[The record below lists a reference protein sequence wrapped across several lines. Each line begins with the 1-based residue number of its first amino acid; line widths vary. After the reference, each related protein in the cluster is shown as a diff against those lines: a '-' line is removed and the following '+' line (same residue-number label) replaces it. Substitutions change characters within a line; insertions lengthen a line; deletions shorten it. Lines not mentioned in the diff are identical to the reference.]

1 MRLVAG
7 SRAWH
12 RASGGSVRGVATA
25 LLLSDE
31 PKAWGPTTIHPS
43 AVVDPGAVVGEGVT
57 IGPYCVVGPH
67 VSLCDGVHLHAHVHV
82 AEHTRI
88 EEETT
93 VHSFASVGAAPQDRK
108 YRGEPSALVVG
119 RGCIIH
125 NYAHLCGGTAAGGGA
140 TTIGEGCLIMSHCHV
155 GHDSQL
161 GDRVVLASNSSLA
174 GHVHV
179 GDDAQVSGH
188 SCVHQRVS
196 IGAGAFLGGAS
207 ALTEDLVP
215 HGLALGNRARLRAV
229 NLVGLKRL
237 GAPAAERR
245 ALLRAFRYV
254 FDLPSET
261 EAPYPPLE
269 LPRLGLLEERAR
281 MVLDSLQG
289 AAQGFT
295 LGAAQGAARGSLP
308 LAIELPRVAEMMS
321 FILGQRGVGGRAH
334 ASTRALCRPDGADYH
349 STP

>member
-1 MRLVAG
+1 MVFSCRDVVRTLQRKKRSVIGRTRDWSLAASPTNPPPSAAASWAQRWRMPSMKPTLAPHRPHEPLMRLVAG

-31 PKAWGPTTIHPS
+31 PKAWGPTTIHSS

-82 AEHTRI
+82 AGHTRI

-179 GDDAQVSGH
+179 GDDAQATPGH
-188 SCVHQRVS
+188 
-196 IGAGAFLGGAS
+196 GACA
-207 ALTEDLVP
+207 
-215 HGLALGNRARLRAV
+215 RACA
-229 NLVGLKRL
+229 
-237 GAPAAERR
+237 
-245 ALLRAFRYV
+245 
-254 FDLPSET
+254 
-261 EAPYPPLE
+261 
-269 LPRLGLLEERAR
+269 
-281 MVLDSLQG
+281 
-289 AAQGFT
+289 
-295 LGAAQGAARGSLP
+295 
-308 LAIELPRVAEMMS
+308 
-321 FILGQRGVGGRAH
+321 
-334 ASTRALCRPDGADYH
+334 
-349 STP
+349 

>member
-1 MRLVAG
+1 MCLVAG

-12 RASGGSVRGVATA
+12 GGASGGSVRGVASA
-25 LLLSDE
+25 LLSDDE
-31 PKAWGPTTIHPS
+31 SKVARGPTSIHPT

-67 VSLCDGVHLHAHVHV
+67 VSLRDGVCLHAHVHV
-82 AEHTRI
+82 AGHTRVD
-88 EEETT
+88 EETT

-108 YRGEPSALVVG
+108 YRGEPSALLVG
-119 RGCIIH
+119 RDCTIH
-125 NYAHLCGGTAAGGGA
+125 NYAHLCGGTEAGGGT
-140 TTIGEGCLIMSHCHV
+140 TTIGDGCLIMSHCHV
-155 GHDSQL
+155 GHDAQL

-174 GHVHV
+174 GHVRV
-179 GDDAQVSGH
+179 GDDAQISGH

-215 HGLALGNRARLRAV
+215 HGLAVGNRARLRAI
-229 NLVGLKRL
+229 NLIGLKRL

-254 FDLPSET
+254 FDLPSEI

-269 LPRLGLLEERAR
+269 LPRLRHLEERAR
-281 MVLDSLQG
+281 MVLSSLRP
-289 AAQGFT
+289 AAAESGV
-295 LGAAQGAARGSLP
+295 
-308 LAIELPRVAEMMS
+308 PRVAEMMH
-321 FILGQRGVGGRAH
+321 FILGQRGVGALH
-334 ASTRALCRPDGADYH
+334 PYASTRALCRPDAADHH